1 MKSEFVV
8 WEEGI
13 RVKKYD
19 PHDEQKDDQPEASFG
34 LDLGDNVHGR
44 CHEWK
49 GTRFVYDDDDSD
61 VNKDTVLLFLWFN
74 KQIII
79 TCYADYNMYST

>member
-1 MKSEFVV
+1 
-8 WEEGI
+8 
-13 RVKKYD
+13 
-19 PHDEQKDDQPEASFG
+19 